1 MKIKPRTLR
10 SDMQKTSILLRVSEF
25 IEDMAV
31 SEGVSQQA
39 LDIHLMRFV
48 DICTRVEFDADNLPD
63 FVPATAAD
71 SPSVIRDK
79 FSAYLDSQS
88 VEIVDAALRG
98 VDALDSPVDTT
109 TGPAPLP
116 EDASSK
122 KK

>member
-1 MKIKPRTLR
+1 
-10 SDMQKTSILLRVSEF
+10 MQKTSILLRVSDF

-48 DICTRVEFDADNLPD
+48 DICTRVEFDSDNLPD
-63 FVPATAAD
+63 FTPATATD
-71 SPSVIRDK
+71 GPSVIRDK

-88 VEIVDAALRG
+88 VELVDEALRG
-98 VDALDSPVDTT
+98 VDTLDSPTDAT